1 MFIQTSK
8 IGPWI
13 KKKEVW
19 EISETIQ
26 IKISNQVDNLKVDLI
41 WLSSIINSKINS
53 HITQLLY
60 VFQNFKILIST
71 FTNLPSRSELWIN
84 FSTIPAQK

>member
-13 KKKEVW
+13 KKKVW

-41 WLSSIINSKINS
+41 WLSNIINSKINS

-60 VFQNFKILIST
+60 IFQNFKILIST
-71 FTNLPSRSELWIN
+71 FTNLPSLSELWIN
-84 FSTIPAQK
+84 FSTIPTQK